1 MIFIVPGI
9 LLTSLCKEIDN
20 FNFPGLPIPYYLRKS
35 MTLTVPGSLECLEI
49 DPEASRATFSCG
61 KLAGSGK
68 SATVTKETNDLI
80 VPGNPHPSLYYK

>member
-1 MIFIVPGI
+1 
-9 LLTSLCKEIDN
+9 
-20 FNFPGLPIPYYLRKS
+20 

-80 VPGNPHPSLYYK
+80 VPGNPHPSLYYKETNDINCPGLLPPLII